1 MVELLEQ
8 HRDLCVKQGFWH
20 HGVIT
25 LGHCHID
32 ELPLVASTEFVA
44 DALDS
49 VFDGAGRAPQH
60 ASDILG
66 RSATKQEE
74 QHQLLAFGQ
83 VETDHIGL
91 EGSSLTT
98 GRKQQVNNRTLDAAS
113 RVSQVLSV
121 EKGTAIIELLDT
133 ALSAGIEVSPRVV
146 SCALSAAH
154 QHLQVSEKI
163 NRSLQIGCGSKEVLR
178 LVD

>member
-1 MVELLEQ
+1 MVALLEQ
-8 HRDLCVKQGFWH
+8 HRYLCVKQGFWH

-25 LGHCHID
+25 LGHGHID

-74 QHQLLAFGQ
+74 QHQ
-83 VETDHIGL
+83 
-91 EGSSLTT
+91 
-98 GRKQQVNNRTLDAAS
+98 
-113 RVSQVLSV
+113 
-121 EKGTAIIELLDT
+121 
-133 ALSAGIEVSPRVV
+133 
-146 SCALSAAH
+146 
-154 QHLQVSEKI
+154 HLQVSEKI